1 MSLSVLCHKKEERFV
16 LKRLRESPLLFWSLE
31 ILIVATLIFVCTKLG
46 FLFQPIGTFLSVVF
60 MPIVISGFLFY
71 MLNPLVKFLMKIHYK
86 RFRIS
91 RTGAVAIVF
100 LLLVAI
106 IAYGAVSLIPRLITQ
121 VTQLITNLPN
131 FATEIQKVATKTI
144 NNSSLL
150 KKVDVSSYVSQ
161 FNGQI
166 SKYAQNFLSSLSTS
180 VVSVITTI
188 TSVTI
193 MAITIP
199 VILFYMLKDSDKF
212 VPAISRFLP
221 KKQQPEMIGL
231 MEQMN
236 STISSYISGQVIEC
250 LFVGT
255 FTAIGYVIISQPY
268 GLLLGVIAG
277 IANIIPY
284 VGPYI
289 GIAPSLIVAFTQSP
303 MQVVWVVITVIIVQQ
318 VDGNLIY
325 PNIIGRTLK
334 IHPLTII
341 ILLLAAGNIAGIVGM
356 ILAIPFYAV
365 VRTVVVYLYSM
376 VQLRNEEDLR
386 MQTTVYY
393 PQPAKATPT
402 EPKKTAK
409 K

>member
-1 MSLSVLCHKKEERFV
+1 V
-16 LKRLRESPLLFWSLE
+16 LKRLKDSSLLFWSIE
-31 ILIVATLIFVCTKLG
+31 ILIVATLIWVCTKLG
-46 FLFQPIGTFLSVVF
+46 FLFQPIGTFLNVVF

-71 MLNPLVKFLMKIHYK
+71 MLNPLVKVLTKVHYK
-86 RFRIS
+86 KFRIS

-100 LLLVAI
+100 LLLIGI
-106 IAYGAVSLIPRLITQ
+106 IAWGLVSLIPRLVTQ
-121 VTQLITNLPN
+121 VTQLIYNLPN
-131 FATEIQKVATKTI
+131 LATELQKVTTKTI

-150 KKVDVSSYVSQ
+150 QKIDVDSYVKE
-161 FNGQI
+161 FNGEI

-180 VVSVITTI
+180 IVSVISTI

-199 VILFYMLKDSDKF
+199 VILFYMLKDGEKF

-221 KKQQPEMIGL
+221 RKQRPEIIQLLHKMGD
-231 MEQMN
+231 
-236 STISSYISGQVIEC
+236 TISSYISGQVIEC

-255 FTAIGYVIISQPY
+255 FTVIGYMLISQPY

-277 IANIIPY
+277 FTNIIPY

-289 GIAPSLIVAFTQSP
+289 GIAPSLIVAFTRSP
-303 MQVVWVVITVIIVQQ
+303 AQVIYVIIVVIIVQQ

-341 ILLLAAGNIAGIVGM
+341 ILLLAAGNIAGILGM

-365 VRTVVVYLYSM
+365 VRTVVVYLYNI
-376 VQLRNEEDLR
+376 VTLRNADDLR
-386 MQTTVYY
+386 WQTTVYE
-393 PQPAKATPT
+393 PQPAKPTKPSTTPT
-402 EPKKTAK
+402 KKK
-409 K
+409 

>member
-1 MSLSVLCHKKEERFV
+1 V

-86 RFRIS
+86 RLRIS

-166 SKYAQNFLSSLSTS
+166 S
-180 VVSVITTI
+180 
-188 TSVTI
+188 
-193 MAITIP
+193 
-199 VILFYMLKDSDKF
+199 
-212 VPAISRFLP
+212 
-221 KKQQPEMIGL
+221 
-231 MEQMN
+231 
-236 STISSYISGQVIEC
+236 
-250 LFVGT
+250 
-255 FTAIGYVIISQPY
+255 
-268 GLLLGVIAG
+268 
-277 IANIIPY
+277 
-284 VGPYI
+284 
-289 GIAPSLIVAFTQSP
+289 
-303 MQVVWVVITVIIVQQ
+303 
-318 VDGNLIY
+318 
-325 PNIIGRTLK
+325 
-334 IHPLTII
+334 
-341 ILLLAAGNIAGIVGM
+341 
-356 ILAIPFYAV
+356 
-365 VRTVVVYLYSM
+365 
-376 VQLRNEEDLR
+376 
-386 MQTTVYY
+386 
-393 PQPAKATPT
+393 
-402 EPKKTAK
+402 
-409 K
+409 